1 MTGNIFFSNLSSWSW
16 WNPAGCWWDSAG
28 CCWVAAGSSWV
39 AAGSWQLCLVS
50 SVNALVHSL
59 KRDLLQSLTNHHN
72 PFHHVYIKRIP
83 SDVRRDVL
91 YMAVLENI
99 KRPIRGRNG
108 WIILDIISDIRG
120 LALSLFQLK
129 KCVLMQRGKTERKIT
144 IRALAIL
151 YIKIFL
157 MAVPT

>member
-1 MTGNIFFSNLSSWSW
+1 MAKAVRIQIQIPSLFKQF
-16 WNPAGCWWDSAG
+16 
-28 CCWVAAGSSWV
+28 
-39 AAGSWQLCLVS
+39 LVKKR
-50 SVNALVHSL
+50 SVNQTGIKRALNVLMELIAKEELEQPVLYAL